1 MKATFRPLAAWPY
14 PEQKHRPALFKV
26 GYARTM
32 QDLEYEIEAVRG
44 SDLIIGVV
52 ATERDVRM
60 DGRLKADA
68 KVNHAGVEVSFQ
80 VPDGRRLTFH
90 TDVHSG
96 YRESW
101 QDNLRAIALG
111 LESLRAVQ
119 RYGITTGLGEQYAGF
134 AQLTAGGPDPAKGKL
149 LAERA
154 GGIRQALMAHHP
166 DRGGD
171 DRDFADVVAYRDSLQ
186 LGSGS

>member
-1 MKATFRPLAAWPY
+1 MRATFRPLPAWPY
-14 PEQKHRPALFKV
+14 PEQPHRPATFKV
-26 GYARTM
+26 TYARTL
-32 QDLEYEIEAVRG
+32 QDLEREIEHLGG
-44 SDLIIGVV
+44 SELMIGLV
-52 ATERDVRM
+52 TDESQIRI
-60 DGRLKADA
+60 DGFMRSDA
-68 KVNHAGVEVSFQ
+68 KVRHSGVEVSFE

-96 YRESW
+96 YTNSW

-111 LESLRAVQ
+111 LEALRAVQ

-134 AQLTAGGPDPAKGKL
+134 AALTAGGPDLEKGRKL
-149 LAERA
+149 VERA

-171 DRDFADVVAYRDSLQ
+171 ARDFADVQAYRDSVGGGL
-186 LGSGS
+186 